1 MRWPGPGLAKGFN
14 CVIISDIHSRGLA
27 VRGWWPMVQTILT
40 VLSNLVQAFL
50 FLSGLFYLLL
60 SLRGFASVA
69 APARSD
75 KRRRFALLVPAHDE
89 EGVIGL
95 AVESLRRQ
103 DYPPELYDVFVIA
116 DHCADGTAAAA
127 AAAGAKVLEHS
138 GPGLKPGKGRA
149 LKWATARLLPGGYDA
164 FCYFDADSLAHP
176 GFLPAMND
184 YLGAGHE
191 AVQGR
196 QLAKNLNVWLARI
209 LAAGH
214 IIANRFTQLPRQ
226 ALGLS
231 ATLHGKGIC
240 FSAAVAEKF
249 HWDETCL
256 TEDLEMQMRLIRHG
270 VRIAWAR
277 EALVYDEEPET
288 LAQYLCRTIRWTRGS
303 LDTARRH
310 LPGLLW
316 RAVSRLDARA
326 FEGGLYCAQT
336 YRFAAVLLGAG
347 LIWASRDSFN
357 IFLWLY
363 ASLPGAEFTVKLLA
377 ILPLAV
383 YPAFAL
389 LLEKAPLSLY
399 AAYLL
404 QPALGPLR
412 LPVFV
417 AGVLRGTDFWGRT
430 EHTSRV
436 AIADLVDR
444 SVSTG

>member
-1 MRWPGPGLAKGFN
+1 MGQTFL
-14 CVIISDIHSRGLA
+14 VI
-27 VRGWWPMVQTILT
+27 
-40 VLSNLVQAFL
+40 LSNLVQAFL
-50 FLSGLFYLLL
+50 FLSGIFYLLL
-60 SLRGFASVA
+60 SLRGFAPVEVPPRAS
-69 APARSD
+69 R
-75 KRRRFALLVPAHDE
+75 RRRFALLVPAHNE

-95 AVESLRRQ
+95 AVESLLRLG
-103 DYPPELYDVFVIA
+103 YPRELFDVFVIT
-116 DHCADGTAAAA
+116 DHCTDGTAAAA
-127 AAAGAKVLEHS
+127 AAAGAKVLDHS
-138 GPGLKPGKGRA
+138 GPALKAGKGRA
-149 LKWATARLLPGGYDA
+149 LKWATPGILAGGYDA
-164 FCYFDADSLAHP
+164 LCYFDADSLAHP
-176 GFLPAMND
+176 GFLVAMND
-184 YLGAGHE
+184 YLEAGFE

-196 QLAKNLNVWLARI
+196 QLAKNMNVWLARI

-214 IIANRFTQLPRQ
+214 IVSNRFTQLPRQ

-231 ATLHGKGIC
+231 ANLHGKGIC

-256 TEDLEMQMRLIRHG
+256 TEDLEMQMRLVRHG

-288 LAQYLCRTIRWTRGS
+288 LSQYLCRTIRWTRGS

-310 LPGLLW
+310 LPGLFW
-316 RAVSRLDARA
+316 RAFRRLDPGA
-326 FEGGLYCAQT
+326 FEAGLYCSMT
-336 YRFAAVLLGAG
+336 YRLVAVLAG
-347 LIWASRDSFN
+347 SGLVWLTRDSFN
-357 IFLWLY
+357 IVLWLY
-363 ASLPGAEFTVKLLA
+363 ANLPGAEFTVKLLA

-389 LLEKAPLSLY
+389 VLERAPLSLF

-404 QPALGPLR
+404 QPLLGPLR

-436 AIADLVDR
+436 AIADLVD
-444 SVSTG
+444 